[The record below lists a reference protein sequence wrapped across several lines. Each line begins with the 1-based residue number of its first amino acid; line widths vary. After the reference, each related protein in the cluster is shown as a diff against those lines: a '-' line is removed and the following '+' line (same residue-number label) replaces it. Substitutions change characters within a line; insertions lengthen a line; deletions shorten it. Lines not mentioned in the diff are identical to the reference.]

1 LSDVAFRAIG
11 FDVLLCAFFVFSM
24 FEPDAARR
32 GATRREGWSEAGQF
46 VIFGA
51 MTRDA
56 SRPAEPYTP
65 TVALAKHYRVEREL
79 GAGGM
84 ATVYL
89 AEDLKHHRKVAVKV
103 LRRDLAESLGAE
115 RFLREIRIAAQLQ
128 HPHIVGLLDS
138 GEVDGSLYYVMPY
151 VEGETLRAR
160 LEREKRLSPS
170 DTARVLAEVADALA
184 YAHERGIVHRDIKPE
199 NVMFSGRHAVVA
211 DFGIAR
217 ALAAGTAEH
226 GAAGG
231 ERRTTHG
238 VALGTPAY
246 MSPEQAAADPG
257 VDHRADIYA
266 LGVIGYELLAGEPPF
281 RGPSQQVLMAH
292 VTQTPTPLAERR
304 PDVNAPL
311 RDTIMRCLAK
321 RPDERWPTAEA
332 LGAALES
339 TITPSGGHP
348 PTAALPA
355 AQPSAGRRRLA
366 RRIAA
371 AGTIVVAAAVIATL
385 ANRSRPLAVVSTA
398 QITSDAG
405 LYLDPALSPDGKL
418 LAYAAGPPSAMRIY
432 VQQLGGGRSLPLAP
446 DEPGDQRWPQWS
458 PDGQRIAFASDGG
471 VDVVPALGG
480 KPRRIAT
487 FSNGYFAS
495 PTWSPDGRRIAYSDS
510 AGVQIADIE
519 TGRMVRVAKIPQIP
533 GQYVGANY
541 FDLQWSPNGRWI
553 AASSGNGE
561 FAFAKNDLGNVL
573 ASRIW
578 LLPTDGG
585 SGVMLPSDSSALEI
599 SPVWLPDSR
608 HLLFV
613 STRGGGRDVYEV
625 SVTRDGQF
633 DRSPTR
639 LTTGLQAHSIALAA
653 DSHELAYSSYTPSA
667 GVWTIDLSRTGP
679 VSSRTAIQL
688 THGTDI
694 IEETALSPDGRSLLI
709 TANRSGH
716 SNVYALPIDGGPAVQ
731 LTFDTTDV
739 FDIGW
744 SRTGR
749 EVFFLR
755 TGSEYG
761 LYTMPSAGGPAE
773 EVPNSGN
780 NYRRPAWSPVANVL
794 LFTYGA
800 DRKQPLATIERTAEK
815 WSAPRVIAGTENAQY
830 PTWSPDGRSIAYLT
844 RTGAASGAPLD
855 ALAIIPSEGGTPR
868 VLVSASGNLVELD
881 RPIWGDDRQ
890 TIYYRA
896 VDANGRISLWS
907 VAASGGTPREL
918 VTFDDPDRPGSLRTH
933 YAIVNGRLYT
943 RIMQH
948 RSVLGIAKLAA
959 R

>member
-1 LSDVAFRAIG
+1 MPFCDAMSLPPDNRPIPANAGELSPI
-11 FDVLLCAFFVFSM
+11 
-24 FEPDAARR
+24 AA
-32 GATRREGWSEAGQF
+32 
-46 VIFGA
+46 
-51 MTRDA
+51 
-56 SRPAEPYTP
+56 
-65 TVALAKHYRVEREL
+65 ALADRYRVEREL

-138 GEVDGSLYYVMPY
+138 GEAGGSLYYVMPY
-151 VEGETLRAR
+151 VEGETLRTR
-160 LEREKRLSPS
+160 LERDKRFSAT
-170 DTARVLAEVADALA
+170 DTARVLAEIADALA

-199 NVMFSGRHAVVA
+199 NVMITGRHAVVA

-226 GAAGG
+226 DAAGAGAA
-231 ERRTTHG
+231 RHTTLG

-246 MSPEQAAADPG
+246 MSPEQAAADPT

-281 RGPSQQVLMAH
+281 RGPPQQVLMAH
-292 VTQTPTPLAERR
+292 VTQMPVPLGEHR
-304 PDVNAPL
+304 PDVPAPL
-311 RDTIMRCLAK
+311 RDAIMRSLAK
-321 RPDERWPTAEA
+321 RPDERWASAAE

-348 PTAALPA
+348 PTLALPA
-355 AQPSAGRRRLA
+355 ADTRGRRRRLA
-366 RRIAA
+366 IA
-371 AGTIVVAAAVIATL
+371 GVAAVLAIAIALIAVLAT
-385 ANRSRPLAVVSTA
+385 RSSPLTVMSTS

-418 LAYAAGPPSAMRIY
+418 LAYAAGPPSAMRVF
-432 VQQLGGGRSLPLAP
+432 VQQLGGGQSLPLAP

-458 PDGQRIAFASDGG
+458 PDGQRIAFASDSG
-471 VDVVPALGG
+471 VDVVAALGG

-487 FSNGYFAS
+487 FTRGYFAS
-495 PTWSPDGRRIAYSDS
+495 PTWSPDGRRIAYSDT
-510 AGVQIADIE
+510 AGVEIVEVE
-519 TGRMVRVAKIPQIP
+519 TGHTTRVAMTPHIA
-533 GQYVGANY
+533 GQYVGGDY

-578 LLPTDGG
+578 LLASDG
-585 SGVMLPSDSSALEI
+585 SKQLMLPSDSSALEI
-599 SPVWLPDSR
+599 SPVWLADSR

-625 SVTRDGQF
+625 GVTHDGRF
-633 DRSPTR
+633 DRRPTR
-639 LTTGLQAHSIALAA
+639 LTTGLQAHSISLAA
-653 DSHELAYSSYTPSA
+653 DGHELAYSSYTPSA
-667 GVWTIDLSRTGP
+667 GVWTIQLSPTGS
-679 VSSRTAIQL
+679 VSSRNAVQL
-688 THGTDI
+688 THGTDV
-694 IEETALSPDGRSLLI
+694 IEETVLSPDHRSLLV

-716 SNVYALPIDGGPAVQ
+716 SNLYTMPIDGGPAVQ

-739 FDIGW
+739 FDVGW

-761 LYTMPSAGGPAE
+761 LYTMPSAGGPAQE
-773 EVPNSGN
+773 IPNSGI
-780 NYRRPAWSPVANVL
+780 NYRRPAWSAVADVL

-800 DRKQPLATIERTAEK
+800 DPKQPLATIERTAGK
-815 WSAPRVIAGTENAQY
+815 WSTPRVIPGTENAQY

-844 RTGAASGAPLD
+844 RTASARSAELN
-855 ALAIIPSEGGTPR
+855 ALAVIPAQGGAPR
-868 VLVSASGNLVELD
+868 VLVSASGDLVELD
-881 RPIWGDDRQ
+881 RPMWGGSDEAQ

-907 VAASGGTPREL
+907 IASSGGAPRAL
-918 VTFDDPDRPGSLRTH
+918 VTFDDPDRPVSLRTH
-933 YAIVNGRLYT
+933 YAIANGRLYT

-948 RSVLGIAKLAA
+948 RSVLGIAKLAV
-959 R
+959 RK